1 MIKKFMMFAT
11 GVLASYAAA
20 ATALIWDDQ
29 GSKPDIIPASFYTYA
44 DGAGAGIDSTNVN
57 GVKVIDFVA
66 PTTTSG
72 KASAGYGLNW
82 KQGGAPNY
90 TPIATSL
97 SSYKGACLTYMAEQ
111 PFRVDFKQSTIADY
125 NYYGAELKASATPKK
140 VYLAFGSLTQG
151 WKSEKVVN
159 WSAAV
164 QTGVQFSYKDT
175 HAKASGSST
184 NAVQLISFVLAD
196 ECVTAAPNVTEGF
209 KGYNGGAIDLDEGA
223 VHTMNMAEVFED
235 ADGDD
240 LAITV
245 KIESATNSVKLV
257 DSTAYNQNS
266 VIKFTTANNPKGP
279 ATVTLT
285 ATDPTKKTATF
296 SFTINTIDTENFPVA
311 KNLAFEVLEDSS
323 YRSPVASNNLRS
335 VCSDADG
342 DATVLTLLSEPEH
355 GMLSVVGETGVFI
368 YTPEKDFYG
377 VDYFTYECSEK
388 DKPERKS
395 EIGTATISVK
405 NVNDLPVVKVLTKT
419 FVDADGNER
428 ELGDTIT
435 VDEDFESFVVKF
447 PKENISISD
456 ADGDDDYK
464 VTAKAVG
471 QTAIVT
477 AEISETA
484 EDYLIEVSPVKDANG
499 VTKVCVVVTDPKI
512 SIPTVLFYA
521 KVNPVADPPI
531 AKDDEYV
538 VLQGRNE
545 ISAKKGVLANDIN
558 PDGESKLKA
567 ELVME
572 PMYGTIELNE
582 DGSFVYTTFDDD
594 FLGED
599 GFLYKV
605 VNEDNEESKTAGVL
619 LEVKYRN
626 KTPVLL
632 VDAADLEAT
641 VKEDVGSVTF
651 NLTDVETWCL
661 DPEGQKV
668 TYSFKSADGKTT
680 IQTTKAAVWVNVVK
694 NAFGDAYVDVTA
706 TDGESEPLVF
716 QIHVYITPY
725 QDAPS
730 IISRDTIHVKEIAK
744 WKEKIDLT
752 ERFEDPDGDS
762 LTYRLVTVPGVLKA
776 ELEENILTVTLSSD
790 TVNLGD
796 GYLRL
801 KVRAYDETD
810 STTATIVFAF
820 DEVTTGIVP
829 QVSATKLNWQG
840 AIQATHG
847 VATMMDLQGRV
858 VWNRRLPVSESEVR
872 AAAASVQG
880 RKILRVNS
888 QSYTIK

>member
-1 MIKKFMMFAT
+1 M
-11 GVLASYAAA
+11 
-20 ATALIWDDQ
+20 
-29 GSKPDIIPASFYTYA
+29 
-44 DGAGAGIDSTNVN
+44 
-57 GVKVIDFVA
+57 IDFVA

-82 KQGGAPNY
+82 KQGGAPSY

-296 SFTINTIDTENFPVA
+296 SFTINTRDTDNLPVA
-311 KNLAFEVLEDSS
+311 KNISFEVLEDSTYKS
-323 YRSPVASNNLRS
+323 TLLVNNLRNI
-335 VCSDADG
+335 CSDADG
-342 DATVLTLLSEPEH
+342 DDTEFKLVSNPEH
-355 GMLSVVGETGVFI
+355 GTLSIAAATGI
-368 YTPEKDFYG
+368 
-377 VDYFTYECSEK
+377 FTYAPKKNYFGDDSFTYKCVEK
-388 DKPERKS
+388 LDPTRES
-395 EIGTATISVK
+395 AIGTASITVK
-405 NVNDLPVVKVLTKT
+405 GVNDVPVITLTGNT
-419 FVDADGNER
+419 FVDETDTEHDY
-428 ELGDTIT
+428 GDTLV
-435 VDEDFESFVVKF
+435 VDEDFSTFFVLI
-447 PKENISISD
+447 PKGNVSVDDPDGEEDVVIS
-456 ADGDDDYK
+456 
-464 VTAKAVG
+464 AKASG
-471 QTAIVT
+471 IVS
-477 AEISETA
+477 AQISEISE
-484 EDYLIEVSPVKDANG
+484 YYGIEISAIADANG
-499 VTKVCVVVTDPKI
+499 VAKVSLYAGDHVLTKNVVVCY
-512 SIPTVLFYA
+512 V
-521 KVNPVADPPI
+521 KVNPVADAPI
-531 AKDDEYV
+531 AKADSYD
-538 VLQGRNE
+538 VLQGKNE
-545 ISAKKGVLANDIN
+545 ITAKKGVLANDID
-558 PDGESKLKA
+558 PDGSSTLIAVLDE
-567 ELVME
+567 ETF
-572 PMYGTIELNE
+572 YGTIELAE
-582 DGSFVYTTFDDD
+582 DGSFVYTTLDDEYEGPD
-594 FLGED
+594 AFAYHVE
-599 GFLYKV
+599 
-605 VNEDNEESKTAGVL
+605 NEAGIASEMVL
-619 LEVKYRN
+619 VMLNVKYRN
-626 KTPVLL
+626 KTPVLN
-632 VDAADLEAT
+632 VDLADLEAT

-651 NLTDVETWCL
+651 NLTDIEKWCS
-661 DPEGQKV
+661 DPEGKKV

>member
-209 KGYNGGAIDLDEGA
+209 KDYNGGAIDLDEGA

-296 SFTINTIDTENFPVA
+296 SFTINTRDTDNLPVA
-311 KNLAFEVLEDSS
+311 QNMEFEVKEDSS
-323 YRSPVASNNLRS
+323 YKSTLLVNNLTKI
-335 VCSDADG
+335 CSDADG
-342 DATVLTLLSEPEH
+342 DAVEWVQLSEPEH
-355 GMLSVVGETGVFI
+355 GELKIAALTGIFT
-368 YTPEKDFYG
+368 YTPAANFYG
-377 VDYFTYECSEK
+377 KDSFTYKCVEK
-388 DKPERKS
+388 NNTDRES
-395 EIGTATISVK
+395 EIGVATITVT
-405 NVNDLPVVKVLTKT
+405 NVNDAPVVKILTKT
-419 FVDADGNER
+419 FLNEDGDEKSF
-428 ELGDTIT
+428 GDTLV
-435 VDEDFESFVVKF
+435 VDEDFDDFVLVF
-447 PKENISISD
+447 PKENISITD
-456 ADGDDDYK
+456 VDGDDDYT
-464 VTAKAVG
+464 VTGKASGV
-471 QTAIVT
+471 VT
-477 AEISETA
+477 VSVSAT
-484 EDYLIEVSPVKDANG
+484 DDNYLIDVSAIKDANG
-499 VTKVCVVVTDPKI
+499 VAKVSLVVTDPAI
-512 SIPTVLFYA
+512 SIPNVMFYV
-521 KVNPVADPPI
+521 KVNPVADAPI
-531 AKDDEYV
+531 AKGDTYE
-538 VLQGRNE
+538 VLQGKNE
-545 ISAKKGVLANDIN
+545 ITAKKGVLANDED
-558 PDGESKLKA
+558 PDGDSTLIA
-567 ELVME
+567 VLDVE
-572 PMYGTIELNE
+572 PSEGTVVLAE
-582 DGSFVYTTFDDD
+582 DGSFVYTTTD
-594 FLGED
+594 ED
-599 GFLYKV
+599 YEGPDAFAYHIENSAGLKSEMAV
-605 VNEDNEESKTAGVL
+605 VMLD
-619 LEVKYRN
+619 VKYRN
-626 KTPVLL
+626 KTPVLN
-632 VDAADLEAT
+632 VDLADLEAT

-651 NLTDVETWCL
+651 NLTDIEKWCS
-661 DPEGQKV
+661 DPEGKKV